1 MPKPLT
7 EFNRSGGTKDGLHT
21 YCRACQSEHYK
32 SRKDVHV
39 ANVYRTKR
47 LRAETVQAY
56 VLQYLL
62 AHPCIDCGEGDPV
75 VLEFDHRGDKVAS
88 VSQMISDGLPFA
100 RIVAEMDKCDIR
112 CANCHRRRTYSK
124 LGHRSKGAFVAKQ
137 DKAPDF

>member
-1 MPKPLT
+1 MAKPLT
-7 EFNRSGGTKDGLHT
+7 EFNRSGGSRDGLHT

-32 SRKDVHV
+32 SREDVHV

-56 VLQYLL
+56 VVQYLL
-62 AHPCIDCGEGDPV
+62 THPCIDCGEGDPV

-100 RIVAEMDKCDIR
+100 RIVAEMDK
-112 CANCHRRRTYSK
+112 
-124 LGHRSKGAFVAKQ
+124 
-137 DKAPDF
+137 